1 MTCVSDESGTL
12 SGVQSYL
19 QVTQMFVSIVLIA
32 LIMTQARSGGLQPG
46 GQDQTSVFRTR
57 RGIEKTLFQF
67 TLIVAVVFV
76 AVSVASVVLVAR
88 LAAVPSL

>member
-1 MTCVSDESGTL
+1 M
-12 SGVQSYL
+12 QSYL
-19 QVTQMFVSIVLIA
+19 QVTQMFVSIILIA

-76 AVSVASVVLVAR
+76 AVSVASVVLVSR
-88 LAAVPSL
+88 LAAVPGI